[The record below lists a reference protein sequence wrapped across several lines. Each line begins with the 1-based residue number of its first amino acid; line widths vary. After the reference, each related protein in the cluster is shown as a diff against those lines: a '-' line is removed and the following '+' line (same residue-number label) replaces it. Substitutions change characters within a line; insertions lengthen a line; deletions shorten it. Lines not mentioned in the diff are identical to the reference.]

1 VIDAE
6 IQAKAMA
13 ASVAEVVDKL
23 RDAARGAELGGPLM
37 TAADLAILLRLGA
50 FKLEE
55 LAKEIA
61 DLEGENARM
70 VDRVDDLLGEI
81 EDLESEL
88 AGD

>member
-1 VIDAE
+1 MIDAE
-6 IQAKAMA
+6 IQAMSAA
-13 ASVAEVVDKL
+13 ASSAEVVDKL

-37 TAADLAILLRLGA
+37 TDAELAILLRMAA
-50 FKLEE
+50 FKAEE

-61 DLEGENARM
+61 DLQGENARM

-88 AGD
+88 VGD

>member
-6 IQAKAMA
+6 IQAMSAA

-23 RDAARGAELGGPLM
+23 RDAARLAEFGGPIFP
-37 TAADLAILLRLGA
+37 ACWVILLRRAA
-50 FKLEE
+50 FKAEE

-70 VDRVDDLLGEI
+70 VDSVDDLLGEI